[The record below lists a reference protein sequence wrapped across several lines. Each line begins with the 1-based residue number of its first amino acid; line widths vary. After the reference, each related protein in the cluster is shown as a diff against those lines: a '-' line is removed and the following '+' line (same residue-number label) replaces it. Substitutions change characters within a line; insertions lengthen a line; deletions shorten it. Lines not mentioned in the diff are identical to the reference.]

1 MDIRPRDTRTHA
13 RLLPSAEM
21 PAQRPW
27 RCYTQRAEQQPWTL
41 TKRKP
46 LRRTMSTACAR
57 SVAALERFAWEFAS
71 PLVLS
76 AFLLSRTAGSGHLL
90 GRLKSQYKAGSGHLL
105 GRLKSQYKVLKKWF
119 REGTCGHFRNADQQ
133 AHKAD
138 LPYEGRQMRA
148 RVCGHLHVPRAFSIK
163 CVLPR

>member
-90 GRLKSQYKAGSGHLL
+90 GRLKSQYK
-105 GRLKSQYKVLKKWF
+105 VLKKWF